1 MSPDRR
7 SCTPADLHK
16 PVRAKMTV
24 PVVVDWPVRVGRPR
38 GPGGRAAASYRVTR
52 SPGRAGLILS
62 EDRAGRVHR
71 LAGAGIRSRARCPP
85 RAGTVASGMA
95 TDVAEGF
102 VLRAGREREGIA
114 MSWSSRRGATAA
126 TTSRPPVRT
135 WRGWRRSIAALPAV
149 VAVAV
154 VVLAACSAGPGGAT
168 HARQPG
174 AQPPPCSPNPP
185 PEAPPSWPTTV
196 TTIGQAYY
204 CVFAR
209 YYAGPVLDD
218 RVLLA
223 GAFAGFTQELDR
235 LGLDR
240 PDATMPALTGHR
252 DADWAAFAAVYRKVT
267 GQLPASPAQRQ
278 ELAAA
283 TMTAM
288 VASLGNNHA
297 EWSYPALPPGDVP
310 GDLGIMTS
318 PAPPLAAIA
327 PREALPPLFI
337 TAVAPGSPAA
347 SHGLR
352 PGDIIVTVD
361 GAPPFP
367 GGIISQGVMNQL
379 FGPYPAPGRVT
390 IQLHRP
396 ATGRTWTVTLAPA
409 LYQALPPP
417 VSVKL
422 LNGDIAYVQLPG
434 FFPGAADQ
442 VLGDISSLAPHAR
455 LRGLILDL
463 RGNGGGTV
471 ADPAR
476 LLGAFI
482 HGKAWSYDCDVHGRC
497 TANDTD
503 SRVPLLH
510 LPLVVLT
517 DRNCVSACDAF
528 SGAVKDLRLGTLVGT
543 RTAGIVAAPPA
554 AYLLDDA
561 SLLALPAT
569 QALSAGHELINGIGV
584 APDYYLPLTAQDLS
598 TGHDPDIAKALTL
611 LGGR

>member
-1 MSPDRR
+1 
-7 SCTPADLHK
+7 
-16 PVRAKMTV
+16 
-24 PVVVDWPVRVGRPR
+24 
-38 GPGGRAAASYRVTR
+38 
-52 SPGRAGLILS
+52 
-62 EDRAGRVHR
+62 
-71 LAGAGIRSRARCPP
+71 
-85 RAGTVASGMA
+85 
-95 TDVAEGF
+95 
-102 VLRAGREREGIA
+102 
-114 MSWSSRRGATAA
+114 MSWSSRRCGASAA
-126 TTSRPPVRT
+126 PIGRPPVRA
-135 WRGWRRSIAALPAV
+135 WRAWGWSVQAV
-149 VAVAV
+149 LAVVAV
-154 VVLAACSAGPGGAT
+154 VVLAGCSAGPGGTA
-168 HARQPG
+168 HALQRG
-174 AQPPPCSPNPP
+174 AQPPPCSANPP
-185 PEAPPSWPTTV
+185 PEAPSLHPTTV

-204 CVFAR
+204 CVFAH

-235 LGLDR
+235 FGLDR

-252 DADWAAFAAVYRKVT
+252 DTDWAGFAAVYQKVT

-283 TMTAM
+283 TITGMI
-288 VASLGNNHA
+288 ASLDNNHA
-297 EWSYPALPPGDVP
+297 RWSYPAPPPGDVP

-318 PAPPLAAIA
+318 PAPALADVA
-327 PREALPPLFI
+327 PGEALPPLFI

-347 SHGLR
+347 SRGLR
-352 PGDIIVTVD
+352 PGDIIVSVD
-361 GAPPFP
+361 GAPPFA
-367 GGIISQGVMNQL
+367 GGIISGGVMHLL

-390 IQLHRP
+390 VRLHRP
-396 ATGRTWTVTLAPA
+396 ATGRTWTVTLTAA
-409 LYQALPPP
+409 LYQTPPPP
-417 VSVKL
+417 VSVEL

-442 VLGDISSLAPHAR
+442 VLGDISNLAETAK

-482 HGKAWSYDCDVHGRC
+482 HGAAWSYECDVHGRC

-503 SRVPLLH
+503 SSVPLLH
-510 LPLVVLT
+510 LRLVVLT

-528 SGAVKDLRLGTLVGT
+528 SGAVKDLRLGTLIGT
-543 RTAGIVAAPPA
+543 RTAGIVAAPAP
-554 AYLLDDA
+554 AYLLDDG
-561 SLLALPAT
+561 SMISLPAT

-584 APDYYLPLTAQDLS
+584 APDYYIPLTAHDVS
-598 TGHDPDIAKALTL
+598 TGHDPDITKALTL

>member
-1 MSPDRR
+1 
-7 SCTPADLHK
+7 
-16 PVRAKMTV
+16 
-24 PVVVDWPVRVGRPR
+24 
-38 GPGGRAAASYRVTR
+38 
-52 SPGRAGLILS
+52 
-62 EDRAGRVHR
+62 
-71 LAGAGIRSRARCPP
+71 
-85 RAGTVASGMA
+85 
-95 TDVAEGF
+95 
-102 VLRAGREREGIA
+102 
-114 MSWSSRRGATAA
+114 MSWSSRRGASAA
-126 TTSRPPVRT
+126 TTSRPPVRA

-149 VAVAV
+149 AV
-154 VVLAACSAGPGGAT
+154 VVLAACSAGPAGTA
-168 HARQPG
+168 HAPQPG
-174 AQPPPCSPNPP
+174 GQPPPCSANPP
-185 PEAPPSWPTTV
+185 PEAPPAKPTTV

-204 CVFAR
+204 CVFAH

-235 LGLDR
+235 LGLDQ

-252 DADWAAFAAVYRKVT
+252 DSDWAAFAAIYRKVT
-267 GQLPASPAQRQ
+267 GQLPASPDQRQ

-288 VASLGNNHA
+288 IASLHNNHA
-297 EWSYPALPPGDVP
+297 RWSYPAPPPGDVP

-318 PAPPLAAIA
+318 PAPPLAETA
-327 PREALPPLFI
+327 PQEALPPLFI
-337 TAVAPGSPAA
+337 TAVAPRSPAD
-347 SHGLR
+347 SGGLR
-352 PGDIIVTVD
+352 PGDIIVSVD

-367 GGIISQGVMNQL
+367 GGVISAGVMTL
-379 FGPYPAPGRVT
+379 LSGPYPAPGRVT
-390 IQLHRP
+390 VQLHRP
-396 ATGRTWTVTLAPA
+396 ATGRTWTVTLTAVPYPAP
-409 LYQALPPP
+409 PPP
-417 VSVKL
+417 VTAKL
-422 LNGDIAYVQLPG
+422 LNGDVAYVQLPG

-442 VLGDISSLAPHAR
+442 VLRDISTLAPRAR

-482 HGKAWSYDCDVHGRC
+482 HGKAWKYDCDVHGRC

-503 SRVPLLH
+503 SSVPLLH

-543 RTAGIVAAPPA
+543 RTAGIVAAPAA

-561 SLLALPAT
+561 SLIILPAT
-569 QALSAGHELINGIGV
+569 QELSAGHELINGIGV
-584 APDYYLPLTAQDLS
+584 APDYYLPVTAHDLS